1 MSAVDRLAPDTAV
14 ASAATRAVV
23 NRRESPILPPDLS
36 DEDVVGRW
44 LAAKATGRGRLAATT
59 LAQYRT
65 EAERLFWYAR
75 QTGVPIS
82 NWGLDE
88 FSAYIGFL
96 QAPAPWAVRK
106 HGVRRGSPDW
116 RPFLGPF
123 LGPLTDRSSGQTQ
136 KIVTSLFDWLR
147 DVGYLQLNPATGL
160 PTVGRREP
168 EKQSRFLSPDDTA
181 LLRETIAA
189 RPGAQSGREA
199 RLANARDLFTV
210 DLLERTGLRTSEV
223 VQCRMGHV
231 RIEPVPQT
239 LRREFPD
246 APLQWLLRVERG
258 KGGRARWV
266 PCDEIALSL
275 QAYRIAFGL
284 PPVLSPDEDLPLLLS
299 VRRSRWGELK
309 GIRSRTAI
317 WKLVTGLCS
326 EALAYARAH
335 GRRVDA
341 DRFERASTHWLRHT
355 YAKGLAQAV
364 RDGLDAS
371 AALEN
376 MGHSDLRTFR
386 QYVDDEPLK
395 RALAT
400 QLARS
405 RVTR

>member
-1 MSAVDRLAPDTAV
+1 MKSVDRPEPATAV
-14 ASAATRAVV
+14 AATALGAMVRPP
-23 NRRESPILPPDLS
+23 NRRTSPILPADLS
-36 DEDVVGRW
+36 DEEVVGRW
-44 LAAKATGRGRLAATT
+44 LAAKATGRGRLATTT

-65 EAERLFWYAR
+65 EAERLFWYA
-75 QTGVPIS
+75 QQVNAPIS
-82 NWGLDE
+82 AWGLDE
-88 FSAYIGFL
+88 FSACIGFL
-96 QAPAPWAVRK
+96 QAPASWAVRQP
-106 HGVRRGSPDW
+106 GVRRGSPDW
-116 RPFLGPF
+116 RPFLGP
-123 LGPLTDRSSGQTQ
+123 LSDRSAGQTQ

-147 DVGYLQLNPATGL
+147 DVGYLQLNPASGL
-160 PTVGRREP
+160 PTVGRRAP
-168 EKQSRFLSPDDTA
+168 EKQARFLSPDDTA

-189 RPGAQSGREA
+189 RPGAGSGREA
-199 RLANARDLFTV
+199 RLANARDLFAV

-231 RIEPVPQT
+231 RIEPVPQV

-246 APLQWLLRVERG
+246 APPFQWLLRVERG
-258 KGGRARWV
+258 KGGKARWV

-284 PPVLSPDEDLPLLLS
+284 PPVPMPEEDLPLLLS

-326 EALAYARAH
+326 EALAYARAR
-335 GRRVDA
+335 GRLVDA

-376 MGHSDLRTFR
+376 MGHSDVRTFR
-386 QYVDDEPLK
+386 QYVDDEPLR

-400 QLARS
+400 QPARA
-405 RVTR
+405 RVIR